1 MPLCSLS
8 RFGGVAWMVPT
19 FLDPIGSLVST
30 LLVSCWLLIVACHT
44 FSNYKI
50 GRVEYWKSGMLG
62 ECKIGRVQDLK
73 SARLEE

>member
-30 LLVSCWLLIVACHT
+30 LLVSCCWLLIVACHT

-50 GRVEYWKSGMLG
+50 GRVQYW
-62 ECKIGRVQDLK
+62 KIGRVQDWKSVELK
-73 SARLEE
+73 YCKIGR